1 MLATLLVG
9 ALALSPQQTDTTFTV
24 RPGGTVVTETWAGSI
39 RVRSWD
45 QDRIRLRAQGP
56 SDVEIRVDGATVRI
70 DAGSSRDHAR
80 AVELDITVPRRFG
93 VRAEG
98 VQIDA
103 DVADL
108 EGDVSIE
115 TVQGQ
120 VRIAN
125 VTGRITANSTQ
136 GRVEISGSRGSLKA
150 GNVNE
155 SIRITDHEGDI
166 AATAVNGPVVLAG
179 IRSGSVA
186 AETMNG
192 EVRFEGEIRDG
203 GRYHFETHNGDVTVA
218 VPGGANASVFIET
231 WSGEIEADFPIQLRG
246 TRTRQ
251 SLTFDIG
258 RGGARLELSSFGGAI
273 RLRSSAAGRR

>member
-24 RPGGTVVTETWAGSI
+24 RPGGTVVTEAWAGSI

-45 QDRIRLRAQGP
+45 QDRIRVRAQRP
-56 SDVEIRVDGATVRI
+56 SDLDIRVDGTTVRI
-70 DAGSSRDHAR
+70 DARSGRDRAR
-80 AVELDITVPRRFG
+80 AVDLDITVPRRFG

-98 VQIDA
+98 VQFDA
-103 DVADL
+103 DIADL
-108 EGDVSIE
+108 QGDVSIE

-125 VTGRITANSTQ
+125 VAGRITANSTQ
-136 GRVEISGSRGSLKA
+136 GRVEIAGSRGSLKA
-150 GNVNE
+150 ENVNE
-155 SIRITDHEGDI
+155 NIRITDHEGDI

-192 EVRFEGEIRDG
+192 EVRFDGEIRDG